1 MTPALVTIILLITG
15 ADIAAHTLT
24 NRRIDRLEQ
33 HDHDQEDH
41 Q

>member
-15 ADIAAHTLT
+15 ADIAAYTLT
-24 NRRIDRLEQ
+24 SRRIDRLEQ
-33 HDHDQEDH
+33 RSHDQEDH